1 MSNTLQQYQQ
11 ELHAELSD
19 ILQYWI
25 QHSPD
30 EKNGGFY
37 GKIDGENKPVETAP
51 KGAVLNARILWS
63 FSAAYNCTKQ
73 EKYLVIAHR
82 AFQYITTYFIDKEYG
97 GIYWT
102 LNYKGQPADTKKQIY
117 GLSFLQYACS
127 EYYQSTKLEA
137 AKKLAVDLYHLIEQ
151 HSFDA
156 VKTGYFEAFSRQWQP
171 MDDLRLSSK
180 DANEKKTM
188 NTHLHVLEA
197 YTNLFRIWP
206 DEALYQSIVLLIKN
220 FTGHIINQKSWHLHL
235 FFSEQWEVKG
245 NIVSYGHDIE
255 AAWLLLKAAEVI
267 KDEKLITQLKA
278 IAVKIADATIEG
290 LDTDGGLWYE
300 KEEGHLV
307 KEKHWWPQAE
317 AMIGFFTVWQI
328 AGLQKY
334 LSYSFNSWQFV
345 KNKMIDHINGEWF
358 WGVDEKGKVMQG
370 EDKAGLWKC
379 PYHNSRACI
388 ELINR
393 IADLKQN
400 KETPKAGE

>member
-11 ELHAELSD
+11 ELQAELSD
-19 ILQYWI
+19 ILEYWI
-25 QHSPD
+25 QYSLD
-30 EKNGGFY
+30 EKNGGFH
-37 GKIDGENKPVETAP
+37 GKIDGENKPDEIAA

-73 EKYLVIAHR
+73 EKYLAIAYR

-102 LNYKGQPADTKKQIY
+102 LNYKGQPEDTKKQIY
-117 GLSFLQYACS
+117 ALSFLQYACS
-127 EYYQSTKLEA
+127 EYYLSTKLEA

-156 VKTGYFEAFSRQWQP
+156 IQTGYLEAFTRQWQP
-171 MDDLRLSSK
+171 IHDLRLSSK

-197 YTNLFRIWP
+197 YTNLYRIWP
-206 DEALYQSIVLLIKN
+206 DKALFQSIVLLIKN

-245 NIVSYGHDIE
+245 NIVSYGHNIE

-267 KDEKLITQLKA
+267 KDQKLITQLKT
-278 IAVKIADATIEG
+278 IAVKIADATTEG
-290 LDTDGGLWYE
+290 LDADGGLWYE

-307 KEKHWWPQAE
+307 KQKHWWPQAE
-317 AMIGFFTVWQI
+317 AMIGFFTAWQI
-328 AGLQKY
+328 TGMQNY

-345 KNKMIDHINGEWF
+345 KNKMIDHANGEWF
-358 WGVDEKGKVMQG
+358 WGIDEKGKAMQG
-370 EDKAGLWKC
+370 EDKVGLWKC

-388 ELINR
+388 ELLNR
-393 IADLKQN
+393 M
-400 KETPKAGE
+400 ETLL